1 MNETNARGVRR
12 RSVETVVPV
21 YNEAHVLADSIGRR
35 HAHLEAS
42 FPCPYPFPFPFGIT
56 PADDADVR
64 RRSTSHVVRGPE
76 HESVS
81 RSSNA
86 PRIHEMPVDRVDD
99 DPGSRVDIVGSA
111 MDDLTGVRRMHTSS
125 PAPSLEYAS

>member
-12 RSVETVVPV
+12 RSVEIVVPV
-21 YNEAHVLADSIGRR
+21 YNEAHAFADSIGRR

-42 FPCPYPFPFPFGIT
+42 FPYPFPFPFGIT
-56 PADDADVR
+56 VADDADVR
-64 RRSTSHVVRGPE
+64 SRSTSDVVRGPKR
-76 HESVS
+76 ESVS

-99 DPGSRVDIVGSA
+99 DPGSRVDIVRTA
-111 MDDLTGVRRMHTSS
+111 LDDLTGVRRMHTSS